1 MLADSIPTCAYFSGF
16 MAYSLSASKLQTYQ
30 RCPQAYYFRYE
41 LGLKAANFFGAASLG
56 TALHNAL
63 ARIYRDWHYQ
73 EPLPG
78 LDWIQACWHRAAE
91 ALTPEQVEEGR
102 EILENYYFQFIA
114 VEEAL
119 RRPVAVEGRVQG
131 SLQVHSLEFNLLGR
145 YDRLDAAEEGLEL
158 IDYKSGRT
166 INPPTP
172 NAIDL
177 QMGLYYLALEQ
188 RYGKS
193 LKQLSLIYLRHGEQ
207 IDFAANEL
215 HKQHA
220 IAAIQQLAL
229 QLRTDDEWV
238 PDPGD
243 HCQSCAY
250 SQYCPAVSANPEP
263 LPEEAN
269 RSQRSIQLALNL

>member
-1 MLADSIPTCAYFSGF
+1 
-16 MAYSLSASKLQTYQ
+16 MAYPLSASKLQTYQ

-41 LGLKAANFFGAASLG
+41 LGLKPGNFWGAASLG
-56 TALHNAL
+56 TALHQAL

-73 EPLPG
+73 DPLPAV
-78 LDWIQACWHRAAE
+78 DWIQACWHQAAD
-91 ALTPEQVEEGR
+91 ALTPEQVEEGL
-102 EILENYYFQFIA
+102 EILENYYYQFIA
-114 VEEAL
+114 SAGAL
-119 RRPVAVEGRVQG
+119 RRPIGVEGRVQG
-131 SLQVHSLEFNLLGR
+131 SLQFNSLEFSLLGR
-145 YDRLDAAEEGLEL
+145 YDRLDAVEDGLEL
-158 IDYKSGRT
+158 VDYKSGRT
-166 INPPTP
+166 INLPTA

-193 LKQLSLIYLRHGEQ
+193 LRQLSLIYLRHGEQ
-207 IDFAANEL
+207 VDFEANEL

-229 QLRTDDEWV
+229 QLRTDDDWI

-243 HCQSCAY
+243 HCQSCAF
-250 SQYCPAVSANPEP
+250 SQYCPAVCSDPEP
-263 LPEEAN
+263 LPAEAN